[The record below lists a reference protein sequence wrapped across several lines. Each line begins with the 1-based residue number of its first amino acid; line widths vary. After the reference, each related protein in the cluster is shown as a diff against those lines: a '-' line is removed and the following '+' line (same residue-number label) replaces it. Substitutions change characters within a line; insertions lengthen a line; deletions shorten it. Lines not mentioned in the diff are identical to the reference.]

1 MKQTVLMRRTLATVA
16 LVTLLVSDAKATFP
30 EGPLDCLIFDYSDE
44 AFLGQNFSF
53 ATDLTYTMGSFPDSE
68 DTITGLIGFS
78 APSDLITPV
87 PGFNSGDE
95 VPIGGQ
101 NLSNLFPTETPD
113 TLGDLWAD
121 QSISADGDFQN
132 GFSSFSV
139 QQRKVADASQA
150 DGDFIDAFVEAKA
163 NVPFEVDSPGNEMVP
178 ANLDIHLDSFFTA
191 SGSGGLSEGVSIQIL
206 NVSDLENPTLE
217 YEIEGF
223 YFFFEGSF
231 DASFFMGDTDL
242 TENLTATPTGEN
254 LLDPVA
260 VEFGFEMDVML
271 DPNATYA
278 VNILGDASTFV
289 DNGGSAGIDSSN
301 TLDVTV
307 SLLDSSARLVIP
319 GTTIV
324 PEPTTSCL
332 LLVAVLSGCGL
343 RRRQ

>member
-1 MKQTVLMRRTLATVA
+1 MKQTTLMHRTLVAMALVA
-16 LVTLLVSDAKATFP
+16 LWSSRAAATFP
-30 EGPLDCLIFDYSDE
+30 EVALDCAIFDYSDE

-68 DTITGLIGFS
+68 DTTTGLIGFS

-87 PGFNSGDE
+87 PGFTSGDE

-101 NLSNLFPTETPD
+101 NLNNLFPTETPD

-121 QSISADGDFQN
+121 QSIAADGDFQN

-150 DGDFIDAFVEAKA
+150 GGDFIDAFVEAKA
-163 NVPFEVDSPGNEMVP
+163 NVPFEVDSPSSEMVP
-178 ANLDIHLDSFFTA
+178 ANLDIHLDSLFTA

-206 NVSDLENPTLE
+206 NVTDLENPTLE

-231 DASFFMGDTDL
+231 DASFFFGDTDL

-278 VNILGDASTFV
+278 VNLLGDASTFV
-289 DNGGSAGIDSSN
+289 SNSGSAGIDSSN

-324 PEPTTSCL
+324 PEPTSACL
-332 LLVAVLSGCGL
+332 AVLAALGL
-343 RRRQ
+343 ACRRR